1 MEKATINTYLLY
13 IISLDLVPLEQV
25 LANTGLSLEQVH
37 SNKLI
42 SFLAFSTAVEN
53 VGRSSADPVWGAALG
68 AKLGAT
74 SHGVIGFAALTAPT
88 VGKAISTFI
97 EWEQIRVNTYDYDFD
112 VVEVDHPV
120 MGRIEMQEIS
130 ISDSTNHD
138 YYHFIFFQAF
148 AKIIESI
155 MVEILSYCNDST
167 LQFNFNWPEQGCR
180 ETLKSCYCSLLSF
193 EPGLNKILVPR
204 RIWQTQSP
212 NYDNDSYSLNLAKC
226 LELSSTLERQSR
238 PDFVVK
244 NLIKSQLERN
254 ISRQLWPDPIP
265 SLSEISA
272 LTYTSERT
280 LIRRLAR
287 LKTSYQEI
295 VEAVRKDYALRLL
308 ADAKFSLGEISDV
321 LAYQSPA
328 NFSRA
333 FKSWYGVSP
342 SKYRRQ
348 P

>member
-1 MEKATINTYLLY
+1 MEKVTINTYLLY
-13 IISLDLVPLEQV
+13 IISLDLVPVDQV

-37 SNKLI
+37 SNKHI

-53 VGRSSADPVWGAALG
+53 VGRYSADPVWGTALG

-97 EWEQIRVNTYDYDFD
+97 EWEQIRVNTYDYEFD
-112 VVEVDHPV
+112 VVEVDHP
-120 MGRIEMQEIS
+120 MLGRVEMQEIS
-130 ISDSTNHD
+130 ISDSTNHN

-167 LQFNFNWPEQGCR
+167 LQFNFNWPEPDCR
-180 ETLKSCYCSLLSF
+180 NALVSRYSSLLSF
-193 EPGLNKILVPR
+193 EPGLNKILVPQR
-204 RIWQTQSP
+204 VWETRSP

-226 LELSSTLERQSR
+226 LELSDTLDRQSR

-265 SLSEISA
+265 ALSEISR
-272 LTYTSERT
+272 LTHTSERT
-280 LIRRLAR
+280 LIRRLGR
-287 LKTSYQEI
+287 LKTSYQDI
-295 VEAVRKDYALRLL
+295 VEAVRKEYAVRLL
-308 ADAKFSLGEISDV
+308 ADAKFSLGEISDI
-321 LAYQSPA
+321 LGYQSPA

-333 FKSWYGVSP
+333 FKSWFDLSP
-342 SKYRRQ
+342 SRYRRQ
-348 P
+348 H